1 MKTVKLLFFSV
12 VFTLTFCFAA
22 FASEKKIPAT
32 ENFTNDVVY
41 DNPRNLENAD
51 ANNLAAFF
59 PQIEKFQVKSV
70 RVYPVYQKPGD
81 TEDYYDSNIYVKH
94 NISGNDWGQNNFLE
108 VSPETTERLLH
119 IFDEQGYQVVK
130 WIMEMDC
137 YNTYKH
143 PLRYQFKSLDGGVTA
158 SGGAYSGMTRTF
170 DLVFPVQNTTQKYG
184 NGYKG
189 TFTYT
194 SVTGNVVS
202 LEAGGYV
209 YLNSSSSD
217 AQ

>member
-41 DNPRNLENAD
+41 DNPRNLEN
-51 ANNLAAFF
+51 
-59 PQIEKFQVKSV
+59 
-70 RVYPVYQKPGD
+70 
-81 TEDYYDSNIYVKH
+81 
-94 NISGNDWGQNNFLE
+94 
-108 VSPETTERLLH
+108 
-119 IFDEQGYQVVK
+119 
-130 WIMEMDC
+130 
-137 YNTYKH
+137 
-143 PLRYQFKSLDGGVTA
+143 KSLDGGVTA

>member
-41 DNPRNLENAD
+41 DN
-51 ANNLAAFF
+51 
-59 PQIEKFQVKSV
+59 
-70 RVYPVYQKPGD
+70 
-81 TEDYYDSNIYVKH
+81 
-94 NISGNDWGQNNFLE
+94 
-108 VSPETTERLLH
+108 
-119 IFDEQGYQVVK
+119 
-130 WIMEMDC
+130 
-137 YNTYKH
+137 
-143 PLRYQFKSLDGGVTA
+143 KSLDGGVTA

>member
-1 MKTVKLLFFSV
+1 MKTVKILFFSV

-51 ANNLAAFF
+51 ANNLAAFL

-81 TEDYYDSNIYVKH
+81 TEDYYDSNIY
-94 NISGNDWGQNNFLE
+94 
-108 VSPETTERLLH
+108 
-119 IFDEQGYQVVK
+119 
-130 WIMEMDC
+130 
-137 YNTYKH
+137 
-143 PLRYQFKSLDGGVTA
+143 VTA

>member
-51 ANNLAAFF
+51 ANNLAAFL

-70 RVYPVYQKPGD
+70 
-81 TEDYYDSNIYVKH
+81 
-94 NISGNDWGQNNFLE
+94 
-108 VSPETTERLLH
+108 
-119 IFDEQGYQVVK
+119 
-130 WIMEMDC
+130 
-137 YNTYKH
+137 
-143 PLRYQFKSLDGGVTA
+143 
-158 SGGAYSGMTRTF
+158 
-170 DLVFPVQNTTQKYG
+170 
-184 NGYKG
+184 KG

>member
-51 ANNLAAFF
+51 ANNLAAFL
-59 PQIEKFQVKSV
+59 PQIEK
-70 RVYPVYQKPGD
+70 
-81 TEDYYDSNIYVKH
+81 
-94 NISGNDWGQNNFLE
+94 
-108 VSPETTERLLH
+108 
-119 IFDEQGYQVVK
+119 
-130 WIMEMDC
+130 
-137 YNTYKH
+137 
-143 PLRYQFKSLDGGVTA
+143 
-158 SGGAYSGMTRTF
+158 
-170 DLVFPVQNTTQKYG
+170 FPVQNTTQKYG

>member
-1 MKTVKLLFFSV
+1 MNTVKLLFFSV
-12 VFTLTFCFAA
+12 VFTLAFCFAA

-119 IFDEQGYQVVK
+119 K
-130 WIMEMDC
+130 
-137 YNTYKH
+137 
-143 PLRYQFKSLDGGVTA
+143 
-158 SGGAYSGMTRTF
+158 
-170 DLVFPVQNTTQKYG
+170 
-184 NGYKG
+184 
-189 TFTYT
+189 
-194 SVTGNVVS
+194 
-202 LEAGGYV
+202 
-209 YLNSSSSD
+209 
-217 AQ
+217 

>member
-1 MKTVKLLFFSV
+1 MKTVKILFFSV

-32 ENFTNDVVY
+32 ENFTNDVV
-41 DNPRNLENAD
+41 
-51 ANNLAAFF
+51 
-59 PQIEKFQVKSV
+59 
-70 RVYPVYQKPGD
+70 
-81 TEDYYDSNIYVKH
+81 
-94 NISGNDWGQNNFLE
+94 
-108 VSPETTERLLH
+108 
-119 IFDEQGYQVVK
+119 
-130 WIMEMDC
+130 
-137 YNTYKH
+137 
-143 PLRYQFKSLDGGVTA
+143 
-158 SGGAYSGMTRTF
+158 F

>member
-51 ANNLAAFF
+51 ANNLAAFL

-81 TEDYYDSNIYVKH
+81 TE
-94 NISGNDWGQNNFLE
+94 E
-108 VSPETTERLLH
+108 
-119 IFDEQGYQVVK
+119 
-130 WIMEMDC
+130 
-137 YNTYKH
+137 
-143 PLRYQFKSLDGGVTA
+143 
-158 SGGAYSGMTRTF
+158 
-170 DLVFPVQNTTQKYG
+170 
-184 NGYKG
+184 
-189 TFTYT
+189 
-194 SVTGNVVS
+194 S

>member
-1 MKTVKLLFFSV
+1 MRVTMKVLNSYKICLSKKTGILCGFYKFLNVLFEI
-12 VFTLTFCFAA
+12 A
-22 FASEKKIPAT
+22 
-32 ENFTNDVVY
+32 
-41 DNPRNLENAD
+41 
-51 ANNLAAFF
+51 
-59 PQIEKFQVKSV
+59 QQV
-70 RVYPVYQKPGD
+70 
-81 TEDYYDSNIYVKH
+81 
-94 NISGNDWGQNNFLE
+94 
-108 VSPETTERLLH
+108 
-119 IFDEQGYQVVK
+119 
-130 WIMEMDC
+130 
-137 YNTYKH
+137 
-143 PLRYQFKSLDGGVTA
+143 
-158 SGGAYSGMTRTF
+158 

>member
-1 MKTVKLLFFSV
+1 
-12 VFTLTFCFAA
+12 
-22 FASEKKIPAT
+22 
-32 ENFTNDVVY
+32 
-41 DNPRNLENAD
+41 
-51 ANNLAAFF
+51 
-59 PQIEKFQVKSV
+59 
-70 RVYPVYQKPGD
+70 
-81 TEDYYDSNIYVKH
+81 
-94 NISGNDWGQNNFLE
+94 
-108 VSPETTERLLH
+108 
-119 IFDEQGYQVVK
+119 
-130 WIMEMDC
+130 MDC

-202 LEAGGYV
+202 FRSRRLCLFKFFKFRCSIGKEI
-209 YLNSSSSD
+209 L
-217 AQ
+217 

>member
-1 MKTVKLLFFSV
+1 MKTVKILFFSV

-51 ANNLAAFF
+51 ANNLAAF
-59 PQIEKFQVKSV
+59 
-70 RVYPVYQKPGD
+70 
-81 TEDYYDSNIYVKH
+81 
-94 NISGNDWGQNNFLE
+94 
-108 VSPETTERLLH
+108 
-119 IFDEQGYQVVK
+119 
-130 WIMEMDC
+130 
-137 YNTYKH
+137 
-143 PLRYQFKSLDGGVTA
+143 
-158 SGGAYSGMTRTF
+158 
-170 DLVFPVQNTTQKYG
+170 
-184 NGYKG
+184 
-189 TFTYT
+189 TYT

>member
-51 ANNLAAFF
+51 ANNLAAFL

-70 RVYPVYQKPGD
+70 RVYPVYQK
-81 TEDYYDSNIYVKH
+81 
-94 NISGNDWGQNNFLE
+94 
-108 VSPETTERLLH
+108 
-119 IFDEQGYQVVK
+119 
-130 WIMEMDC
+130 
-137 YNTYKH
+137 
-143 PLRYQFKSLDGGVTA
+143 
-158 SGGAYSGMTRTF
+158 
-170 DLVFPVQNTTQKYG
+170 
-184 NGYKG
+184 
-189 TFTYT
+189 T

>member
-1 MKTVKLLFFSV
+1 MKTVKILFFSV

-51 ANNLAAFF
+51 ANNLAAFL

-108 VSPETTERLLH
+108 VSP
-119 IFDEQGYQVVK
+119 
-130 WIMEMDC
+130 
-137 YNTYKH
+137 
-143 PLRYQFKSLDGGVTA
+143 
-158 SGGAYSGMTRTF
+158 
-170 DLVFPVQNTTQKYG
+170 
-184 NGYKG
+184 
-189 TFTYT
+189 
-194 SVTGNVVS
+194 
-202 LEAGGYV
+202 
-209 YLNSSSSD
+209 
-217 AQ
+217 

>member
-51 ANNLAAFF
+51 ANNLAAF
-59 PQIEKFQVKSV
+59 
-70 RVYPVYQKPGD
+70 
-81 TEDYYDSNIYVKH
+81 
-94 NISGNDWGQNNFLE
+94 
-108 VSPETTERLLH
+108 
-119 IFDEQGYQVVK
+119 
-130 WIMEMDC
+130 
-137 YNTYKH
+137 
-143 PLRYQFKSLDGGVTA
+143 
-158 SGGAYSGMTRTF
+158 

>member
-51 ANNLAAFF
+51 ANNLAAFL

-81 TEDYYDSNIYVKH
+81 I
-94 NISGNDWGQNNFLE
+94 
-108 VSPETTERLLH
+108 
-119 IFDEQGYQVVK
+119 
-130 WIMEMDC
+130 
-137 YNTYKH
+137 
-143 PLRYQFKSLDGGVTA
+143 
-158 SGGAYSGMTRTF
+158 
-170 DLVFPVQNTTQKYG
+170 FPVQNTTQKYG

>member
-32 ENFTNDVVY
+32 
-41 DNPRNLENAD
+41 
-51 ANNLAAFF
+51 
-59 PQIEKFQVKSV
+59 
-70 RVYPVYQKPGD
+70 
-81 TEDYYDSNIYVKH
+81 
-94 NISGNDWGQNNFLE
+94 
-108 VSPETTERLLH
+108 
-119 IFDEQGYQVVK
+119 
-130 WIMEMDC
+130 
-137 YNTYKH
+137 
-143 PLRYQFKSLDGGVTA
+143 
-158 SGGAYSGMTRTF
+158 SGMTRTF
-170 DLVFPVQNTTQKYG
+170 DLVFPVQNTTPKYG

>member
-51 ANNLAAFF
+51 ANNLAAFL

-70 RVYPVYQKPGD
+70 RVYPV
-81 TEDYYDSNIYVKH
+81 
-94 NISGNDWGQNNFLE
+94 
-108 VSPETTERLLH
+108 
-119 IFDEQGYQVVK
+119 
-130 WIMEMDC
+130 
-137 YNTYKH
+137 
-143 PLRYQFKSLDGGVTA
+143 YQFKSLDGGVTA